1 VAVASRDDTRVGKT
15 RMRSSINPAAAV
27 GGAAVAAYC
36 LPHGLDDLE
45 RRGPPP
51 WAPGQREEIADVEQA
66 AGTGDIW
73 CMAEVDI
80 FADLST
86 QEMQALA
93 AVAPM
98 RTYAA
103 GELLFTPHQPTE
115 TLFIL
120 KEGRVR
126 VFRVS
131 ADGRA
136 LTTALLTP
144 GTVFGEMVLL
154 GQRMHDNFAE
164 AIDEVVVCVMSRA
177 DVHRYLLSDARIA
190 ARISEILGR
199 RVAEL
204 ERRLSDTVFKTA
216 PERIAATLCQLA
228 SQQARRPFGR
238 GSQIALT
245 HEQIAALTGTSRET
259 ATKILDDYADR
270 GLVRLGR
277 GKLTILDAA
286 AIAAETGDS
295 PARATRADRFSR
307 DRGLH

>member
-1 VAVASRDDTRVGKT
+1 VDDDPLVPEAR
-15 RMRSSINPAAAV
+15 PARTY
-27 GGAAVAAYC
+27 G
-36 LPHGLDDLE
+36 
-45 RRGPPP
+45 
-51 WAPGQREEIADVEQA
+51 VE
-66 AGTGDIW
+66 T
-73 CMAEVDI
+73 
-80 FADLST
+80 
-86 QEMQALA
+86 LA

-98 RTYAA
+98 KTYSA

-115 TLFIL
+115 ALFIL
-120 KEGRVR
+120 KKGRVR

-144 GTVFGEMVLL
+144 GNIFGEMVLL
-154 GQRMHDNFAE
+154 GQQMHDNFAE

-228 SQQARRPFGR
+228 GQQTKRPLGR

-270 GLVRLGR
+270 GLIRLGR

-286 AIAAETGDS
+286 GIAAESGDP
-295 PARATRADRFSR
+295 PAPAPHAARF
-307 DRGLH
+307 